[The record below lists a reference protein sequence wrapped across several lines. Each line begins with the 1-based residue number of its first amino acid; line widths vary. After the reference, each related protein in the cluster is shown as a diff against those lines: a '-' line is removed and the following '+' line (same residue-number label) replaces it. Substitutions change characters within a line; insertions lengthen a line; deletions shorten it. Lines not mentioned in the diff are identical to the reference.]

1 MKIEM
6 LIAKRIEQKQIKA
19 KVQMAT
25 VIIVNQEDGM
35 VMPTRKHNQKISV
48 KKVRQKIRYIYL
60 MTAW

>member
-1 MKIEM
+1 
-6 LIAKRIEQKQIKA
+6 
-19 KVQMAT
+19 MAT
-25 VIIVNQEDGM
+25 VITINQEDRM